1 MNRSPPGN
9 RSPTGGG
16 TRRWGWGRVP
26 EQQDRAR
33 IGTAPERRE
42 EQRPLLASR
51 LTPTVPPEPVVAR
64 PRLLRRLDE
73 GRAGPVT
80 LVAAPAGWGKTTLLA
95 SWVRLTEPGPAPS
108 PAWVSVEAGDDG
120 DRLWAYL
127 AAALR
132 TATGAADDDLVTP
145 LPTGPP
151 RPDQLELLAA
161 GLAAAEQPVLLVL
174 DDLHRITDPAAL
186 TGLEFLLRHSEQ
198 RLHLVIGARAGLPLA
213 LHRLRLAGELTE
225 VGPDELA
232 FTDDEVADL
241 LTAHG
246 AALPAAAVRRL
257 RERTGGWPAALRI
270 AALALR
276 DQPDPERW
284 VGQFGGDQ
292 PEIAGY
298 LHEEVLAA
306 IDPADR
312 DLLRRTALAETV
324 CADLAEALTG
334 RADAGRALADLAGAG
349 GLLHPEGTRPPWYRC
364 DPLLADLLRAELARL
379 PADEVRELHV
389 RAADWYAGAGRPVDG
404 LRHALAAG
412 RWNLAG
418 DLFVAHWPE
427 LTRYDSDPVTETSSS
442 PPPSPPPEVVR
453 ADPEV
458 ALACAAERAYAGD
471 LPAAAGH
478 LRTAAGYAGALPVPR
493 RDRFLRLATA
503 VELTVARLAGDLP
516 QARVAAARLLRTR
529 PTDGSTDRQASRPER
544 APAGPPGRQ
553 ASPPGRAP
561 AGPPARQGARG
572 PARAEAGSSERRAAG
587 IATGSDADDA
597 DLRAFTGTAL
607 GLVELSA
614 GGLPDARFVRAR
626 AAAREAGRPRTELV
640 GASRSALLLAVRGD
654 LRAAEVAA
662 RDALEMPSCRGWS
675 CRLDCGYAYLA
686 LAVVAVHRDQPE
698 EAAANLALAAPA
710 TGAAAAVGLAGAAAM
725 NNATGAIGAA
735 RGADGVAGAGPPD
748 RSGPGGEPVAAAVF
762 ALCRAWL
769 DRDVGDLAGAQRL
782 LARAREALPDG
793 PAAAELSSLV
803 RAAEVETRA
812 ERGDLDG
819 ARDLLADVTGDPAT
833 PALDVALSRVELRAG
848 DLGAAGRALPDWQAP
863 PAAAWPL
870 PVRLDAG
877 LLEAVLA
884 ERAGDGRRAG
894 RVLEQVLDLAG
905 PQGCRRA
912 FTRAQPSVR
921 DLLAAHLDAGTA
933 HFSLVSDLV
942 RGVEESAPRPAAEPG
957 GLLDEPLTERE
968 LTILRYLQS
977 ILSNVEIAAELSLS
991 VNTVKTHVRNIY
1003 RKLGAT
1009 RRREAVRRAR
1019 ELRLI

>member
-1 MNRSPPGN
+1 M
-9 RSPTGGG
+9 
-16 TRRWGWGRVP
+16 P
-26 EQQDRAR
+26 EQQDHAR
-33 IGTAPERRE
+33 VGTAPRRRGE
-42 EQRPLLASR
+42 PPPLLASR

-73 GRAGPVT
+73 GGAGPVT

-95 SWVRLTEPGPAPS
+95 SWVRLTEPGATS
-108 PAWVSVEAGDDG
+108 GPAWVSVEAGDDG

-198 RLHLVIGARAGLPLA
+198 RLRLVVGARAGLPLA

-225 VGPDELA
+225 IGPDELA

-241 LTAHG
+241 LTAH
-246 AALPAAAVRRL
+246 AAPLPAAAVRRL

-276 DQPDPERW
+276 GQPDPERW

-292 PEIAGY
+292 PEVAGY

-306 IDPADR
+306 IDPADE

-334 RADAGRALADLAGAG
+334 RVDAEQALADLAGAG
-349 GLLHPEGTRPPWYRC
+349 GLLHREETRPPWYRC
-364 DPLLADLLRAELARL
+364 DPLLADLLRAELARM
-379 PADEVRELHV
+379 PADEVRELHA
-389 RAADWYAGAGRPVDG
+389 RAADWYASAGRPADG
-404 LRHALAAG
+404 LRHALAGG
-412 RWNLAG
+412 RWGLAG

-427 LTRYDSDPVTETSSS
+427 LTRYDRDPVGGPLSSS
-442 PPPSPPPEVVR
+442 PPSPPPEVVH

-478 LRTAAGYAGALPVPR
+478 LRTAAGHADALPVPR

-503 VELTVARLAGDLP
+503 LELTLARLAGDLP
-516 QARVAAARLLRTR
+516 QARAAAARLLRTR
-529 PTDGSTDRQASRPER
+529 PTDKPG
-544 APAGPPGRQ
+544 AGV
-553 ASPPGRAP
+553 ADSSA
-561 AGPPARQGARG
+561 
-572 PARAEAGSSERRAAG
+572 AGSPVGQAARVPEPLS
-587 IATGSDADDA
+587 ARPSDADDA

-614 GGLPDARFVRAR
+614 GALPDGRFVRAR

-640 GASRSALLLAVRGD
+640 AASRSALLLAVRGD
-654 LRAAEVAA
+654 LRAAEAAA
-662 RDALEMPSCRGWS
+662 RDALGMSPCRGCS
-675 CRLDCGYAYLA
+675 SRLDCGYAYLA
-686 LAVVAVHRDQPE
+686 LAVVALHRDQPE

-710 TGAAAAVGLAGAAAM
+710 TGAAFAVGPAGAVGSSGTPGSA
-725 NNATGAIGAA
+725 
-735 RGADGVAGAGPPD
+735 
-748 RSGPGGEPVAAAVF
+748 GPGGGVSLADAGPSDGSSAEPVAAAIF
-762 ALCRAWL
+762 AWCRAGL
-769 DRDVGDLAGAQRL
+769 DRDAGDPAAAQRL
-782 LARAREALPDG
+782 LARAREALPDE
-793 PAAAELSSLV
+793 PAAAELSGLL

-812 ERGDLDG
+812 ERGDLDS
-819 ARDLLADVTGDPAT
+819 ARDLLAGVTGDAAT
-833 PALDVALSRVELRAG
+833 PALDVALARVELRAG

-884 ERAGDGRRAG
+884 ERAGDVRRAG
-894 RVLEQVLDLAG
+894 RILEQVLDLAG

-921 DLLAAHLDAGTA
+921 DLLATHLDAGTA

-942 RGVEESAPRPAAEPG
+942 RGVEESAPRPAVEPG

-991 VNTVKTHVRNIY
+991 INTVKTHVRNIY

>member
-1 MNRSPPGN
+1 MNRPAPGN
-9 RSPTGGG
+9 RWPTGGG
-16 TRRWGWGRVP
+16 TRAVGVDRVP
-26 EQQDRAR
+26 EQQDSAR
-33 IGTAPERRE
+33 VGTAAVRPG
-42 EQRPLLASR
+42 EQRPLLSSR

-64 PRLLRRLDE
+64 PRLLRLLDA
-73 GRAGPVT
+73 GSAGPVT
-80 LVAAPAGWGKTTLLA
+80 LVVAPAGWGKTTLLA
-95 SWVRLTEPGPAPS
+95 SWVRLTEPGDAPA
-108 PAWVSVEAGDDG
+108 PAWVSVEVGDDG

-132 TATGAADDDLVTP
+132 TATGAADDDLVAP

-161 GLAAAEQPVLLVL
+161 GLAVAERPVLLVL

-186 TGLEFLLRHSEQ
+186 SGLEFLLRHSEQ
-198 RLHLVIGARAGLPLA
+198 RLRLVVGARAGLPLA

-225 VGPDELA
+225 VGTDELA

-241 LTAHG
+241 LTAH
-246 AALPAAAVRRL
+246 AAPLPAAGVHRL

-276 DQPDPERW
+276 GQPDPERW

-298 LHEEVLAA
+298 LHEEVLAT

-312 DLLRRTALAETV
+312 DLLRRTALAESV

-334 RADAGRALADLAGAG
+334 RADAEQALADLAGAG
-349 GLLHPEGTRPPWYRC
+349 GPLRREDSRPPWYRC

-379 PADEVRELHV
+379 PADEVRELHA
-389 RAADWYAGAGRPVDG
+389 RASNWYAGAGRPADG

-412 RWNLAG
+412 RWDVAAE
-418 DLFVAHWPE
+418 LFVANWPE
-427 LTRYDSDPVTETSSS
+427 LTRYDHDPVGGP
-442 PPPSPPPEVVR
+442 PPPSAPPEAVE

-458 ALACAAERAYAGD
+458 ALASAAERAYAGD
-471 LPAAAGH
+471 LSAATGH
-478 LRTAAGYAGALPVPR
+478 LRAAASYADALPTPR

-503 VELTVARLAGDLP
+503 LELTLARLAGDLP
-516 QARVAAARLLRTR
+516 QTRAAAARLLRVR
-529 PTDGSTDRQASRPER
+529 PTAAPTAGSPDGP
-544 APAGPPGRQ
+544 PAGPLTD
-553 ASPPGRAP
+553 
-561 AGPPARQGARG
+561 
-572 PARAEAGSSERRAAG
+572 SSQSG
-587 IATGSDADDA
+587 DA

-607 GLVELSA
+607 GLVGMSA
-614 GGLPDARFVRAR
+614 GGLPAARFVRAR

-640 GASRSALLLAVRGD
+640 AASRTALLLAVRGD
-654 LRAAEVAA
+654 LRAAERTAH
-662 RDALEMPSCRGWS
+662 DALGMPPCRGWS

-686 LAVVAVHRDQPE
+686 LAVVALYRDQPE
-698 EAAANLALAAPA
+698 EVAANLALAAPA
-710 TGAAAAVGLAGAAAM
+710 
-725 NNATGAIGAA
+725 I
-735 RGADGVAGAGPPD
+735 D
-748 RSGPGGEPVAAAVF
+748 PGDEPVAAAVL
-762 ALCRAWL
+762 ALCRAGL
-769 DRDVGDLAGAQRL
+769 ARDAGDPAAAQRL
-782 LARAREALPDG
+782 LVGAREALPDE
-793 PAAAELSSLV
+793 PAAAELSSLL
-803 RAAEVETRA
+803 RAAEADARA
-812 ERGDLDG
+812 ERGDLDA

-833 PALDVALSRVELRAG
+833 PALDVALARVELRAG
-848 DLGAAGRALPDWQAP
+848 DLGAAGRALPDWQGP

-870 PVRLDAG
+870 SVRLDAG

-905 PQGCRRA
+905 PQGSRRA

-933 HFSLVSDLV
+933 HFPLVGDLV
-942 RGVEESAPRPAAEPG
+942 RGVEEGTPRPAVEPG

-977 ILSNVEIAAELSLS
+977 ILSNVEIAGELSLS